1 MDIQAIDHA
10 LLSELHQKARV
21 NERRRMNFDLR
32 TSAGDQ
38 SQRMLNA
45 LEPETEVPVHRH
57 TETAETVICIEGCLD
72 VVLYEEVAAEEGK
85 FTEVSRVPLCPRE
98 GRYGVQIPLGVWH
111 SVEVKEAST
120 IFEAKDG
127 AYVAQAR

>member
-1 MDIQAIDHA
+1 
-10 LLSELHQKARV
+10 
-21 NERRRMNFDLR
+21 MNFDLR

-111 SVEVKEAST
+111 SVEVKEVST

>member
-10 LLSELHQKARV
+10 LFSELHQKARV
-21 NERRRMNFDLR
+21 NERRRMSFDLR

-98 GRYGVQIPLGVWH
+98 GRYGVQIPSGVWH
-111 SVEVKEAST
+111 SVEVKEVST

-127 AYVAQAR
+127 AYVG